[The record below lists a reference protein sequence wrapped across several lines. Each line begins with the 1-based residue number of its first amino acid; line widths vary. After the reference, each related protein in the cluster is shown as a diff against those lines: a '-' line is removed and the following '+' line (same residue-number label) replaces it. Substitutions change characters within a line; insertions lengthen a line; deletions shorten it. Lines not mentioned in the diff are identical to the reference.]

1 MSAPLEQLYRAD
13 PDRNTL
19 ASVGLGFDGNRA
31 SFTARLDWGIPAEVD
46 STEERTWQENGV
58 YFFRAL
64 QPFKGVALR
73 EVDDSPYWR

>member
-1 MSAPLEQLYRAD
+1 MEQLYRAD

-19 ASVGLGFDGNRA
+19 ASVGLGLRWQQGDR
-31 SFTARLDWGIPAEVD
+31 FTARLDWGIPLVEVD

-73 EVDDSPYWR
+73 EKLMTQPYWR